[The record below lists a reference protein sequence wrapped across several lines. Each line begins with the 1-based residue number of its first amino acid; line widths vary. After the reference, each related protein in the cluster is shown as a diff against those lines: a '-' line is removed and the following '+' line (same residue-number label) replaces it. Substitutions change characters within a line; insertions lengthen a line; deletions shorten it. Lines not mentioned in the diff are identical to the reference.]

1 MVAGEGLEPSASW
14 VWARRAAAAP
24 PRYGNALGHNT
35 FRRATPSFVAT
46 RSFTVAWSFFGHLPH
61 AMYHFRHVVLGGYL
75 FSGSDGGGRTL
86 IGRLSVV
93 TGYKPAALPLSYVTT
108 DNHTRAGT
116 PVAAGSPLTHSSHEN
131 EPMRPNARD
140 HTPGSA
146 EIQSASPTSSRT
158 PWADTSVLRPPTRSR
173 TILSAASRS
182 CFLSVLGRRIRPRSS
197 SQ

>member
-1 MVAGEGLEPSASW
+1 MARPRILSCSWHVGHWSRGRDSNPRPPGYGPGELPLLHPAGVGGRGNRTPDWEPRPA
-14 VWARRAAAAP
+14 
-24 PRYGNALGHNT
+24 GGTNALPLSY
-35 FRRATPSFVAT
+35 ATI
-46 RSFTVAWSFFGHLPH
+46 
-61 AMYHFRHVVLGGYL
+61 
-75 FSGSDGGGRTL
+75 GSDGGGRTL

-108 DNHTRAGT
+108 DNDTRAGT
-116 PVAAGSPLTHSSHEN
+116 PVAAGSPPTHSSHEN
-131 EPMRPNARD
+131 EPMRPNTRD

-182 CFLSVLGRRIRPRSS
+182 CFLSVLGRRILPRSS